1 MKAPKLLLDQQRIDL
16 IIKRFSAQL
25 FEQGCNPDSL
35 ALVGLQPR
43 GVQLAQRIFQEL
55 TLLDHR
61 FHLYGEL
68 DHTLYRDDI
77 GRGEIHLPKPSNIP
91 FSTEGKRIVLID
103 DVLYTGRSVRSAID
117 GLMHFG
123 RPAQVEL
130 MVLIDRRMERELPIS
145 PTYWG
150 LVVDSKSTGE
160 YVKVEWTKESQRVWL
175 LDEKK

>member
-61 FHLYGEL
+61 IHLYGEL

-103 DVLYTGRSVRSAID
+103 DVLYT
-117 GLMHFG
+117 
-123 RPAQVEL
+123 
-130 MVLIDRRMERELPIS
+130 
-145 PTYWG
+145 
-150 LVVDSKSTGE
+150 
-160 YVKVEWTKESQRVWL
+160 
-175 LDEKK
+175 